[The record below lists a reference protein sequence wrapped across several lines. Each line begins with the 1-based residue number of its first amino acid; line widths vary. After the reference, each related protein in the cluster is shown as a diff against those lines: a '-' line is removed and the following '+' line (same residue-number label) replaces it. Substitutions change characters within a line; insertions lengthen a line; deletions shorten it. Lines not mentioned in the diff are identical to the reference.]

1 MESKHMTL
9 RSQTVQCP
17 HCGEYYSVTYKYCP
31 FCDAGR
37 KAEERKKAARK
48 QQATSLFTG
57 LFSGREDDGMDVP
70 VREAGQHRSRSSEH
84 RERPAGHS
92 GEQVGETR
100 SRQRPVQY
108 EYDTPIPRSEGF
120 RKKKTSEMTE
130 EEKKAYRAEREA
142 RAAARKRERD
152 RAARAA
158 SLTDLAETAP
168 AETAETGAAPHQSAA
183 TPILSPT
190 GMETVEITIDPMSA
204 APADLAALAVSQ
216 MEQPGDSGILQPE
229 AGEQMNA
236 APAETPPVVEVPTPT
251 PEVTPKTYDP
261 SRILEGDS
269 ELDALLSEIRGM
281 LDENPSVPVQSA
293 PAEAPVQPPV
303 RDPQPVLEEMPLV
316 EAADL
321 TAEEPAVSAGGAETA
336 PDAAAAEG
344 PVSPAEAAVQAPA
357 GDAQAAAEAAQA
369 MTGAVLAPAEAA
381 QAAAGEPAPAEAQ
394 PGAPAADYEDPEL
407 IWSLESTAAGAAA
420 ATASERAEPAPAARP
435 RQRQSADRQARQ
447 RKKQKSGMPLA
458 PIIGAVVAVLV
469 IALLVSKVIV
479 PALTTPKE
487 AESISLA
494 QTQVTLTSP
503 DATETLTPVFE
514 PKGSTGEIKWT
525 CSNWGVVDVN
535 PEGLLTAKAPGTAI
549 VAATLPNGATTSV
562 DIVCAWGDEW
572 AAMEGTE
579 ATETEGEAAVETAGL
594 SATDVTLDAQGD
606 SQQVSLNGVAGTVK
620 WSSSKPSVA
629 TVSADG
635 TITAVNKGSA
645 TITAEAN
652 GSKYNCN
659 VRCVW

>member
-1 MESKHMTL
+1 MESKQMTL
-9 RSQTVQCP
+9 RSQTVRCP

-57 LFSGREDDGMDVP
+57 LFSGKDDDGMDAP
-70 VREAGQHRSRSSEH
+70 VRESGQHRERQGGQRSEH
-84 RERPAGHS
+84 
-92 GEQVGETR
+92 GEGESR

-130 EEKKAYRAEREA
+130 EEKRAYRAEREA

-158 SLTDLAETAP
+158 SLTELNDPGPAVPAEEAP
-168 AETAETGAAPHQSAA
+168 ASEQSGAGPV
-183 TPILSPT
+183 LSPS
-190 GMETVEITIDPMSA
+190 GMETIELTIDPMRT
-204 APADLAALAVSQ
+204 APADLAALATQ
-216 MEQPGDSGILQPE
+216 
-229 AGEQMNA
+229 A
-236 APAETPPVVEVPTPT
+236 ANPAENGADGPQADGGAQAGAPGLDAMPVVEVPTPT

-269 ELDALLSEIRGM
+269 ELDALLSEIRGL
-281 LDENPSVPVQSA
+281 LDGNPSVPAQAA
-293 PAEAPVQPPV
+293 PANAAQAEAPVQTPLI
-303 RDPQPVLEEMPLV
+303 DPQPVLDEMPLV
-316 EAADL
+316 DAGEL
-321 TAEEPAVSAGGAETA
+321 IPEEPAVSAGPAEGETA
-336 PDAAAAEG
+336 P
-344 PVSPAEAAVQAPA
+344 AEASVPA
-357 GDAQAAAEAAQA
+357 GEEVPQAVTEGAQAAAEVQEAA
-369 MTGAVLAPAEAA
+369 AEA
-381 QAAAGEPAPAEAQ
+381 QAAVNETQAAAPEAQPAPAE
-394 PGAPAADYEDPEL
+394 YEDPEL
-407 IWSLESTAAGAAA
+407 IWSTEPPAAA
-420 ATASERAEPAPAARP
+420 AVPAAEPAETAEPVP
-435 RQRQSADRQARQ
+435 GEVRQRRSADRQARQ
-447 RKKQKSGMPLA
+447 RKKQKAGIPLL
-458 PIIGAVVAVLV
+458 PIIAAVAVVIVAA
-469 IALLVSKVIV
+469 ILVSKVIV

-487 AESISLA
+487 AETITLA

-535 PEGLLTAKAPGTAI
+535 PEGLLTAKAPGTAL
-549 VAATLPNGATTSV
+549 VAATLPNGSSATV

-572 AAMEGTE
+572 VGEEAGGEAAV
-579 ATETEGEAAVETAGL
+579 TEGEAAVETAGL
-594 SATDVTLDAQGD
+594 SATDLTLDAQGD
-606 SQQVSLNGVAGTVK
+606 TQQLTLGGVTGSVT

-635 TITAVNKGSA
+635 TVTAVNKGSA